1 MPFTLIEF
9 FSSVAVVSLGSV
21 LQAATGLGAGI
32 IIVPLLALINI
43 ELIPGPTLCASLT
56 LSFMMAWKGRAD
68 IRYEGL
74 SLLLVAIVIGM
85 GLGAYTLSWLPVKQL
100 GIVFGSLILLAV
112 GISFFGKG
120 LKQTSGYRMGAGFI
134 SGYMGATVSIG
145 APVLALLYQHEKG
158 PSLRATLGFLYF
170 VSTIVMLIFLH
181 LAGYF
186 NGRHFQLGLWL
197 IPGFV
202 LGYFIASRFA
212 VWFDQERSRMAV
224 LIISTISAFLLIV
237 KSINS

>member
-1 MPFTLIEF
+1 MPFSVIEF
-9 FSSVAVVSLGSV
+9 FASIAVVSLGSV

-32 IIVPLLALINI
+32 IIVPLLALINL
-43 ELIPGPTLCASLT
+43 ELIPGPVLCASLT
-56 LSFMMAWKGRAD
+56 LSFTMAWKGRAD
-68 IRYEGL
+68 IRYDGL
-74 SLLLVAIVIGM
+74 SLLLVALVIGM

-112 GISFFGKG
+112 GISFVGKG
-120 LKQTSGYRMGAGFI
+120 LKQTNGYRMGTGFI

-170 VSTIVMLIFLH
+170 VSTMVMLLFLH

-186 NGRHFQLGLWL
+186 NTTHLQMGLWL
-197 IPGFV
+197 VPGFV
-202 LGYFIASRFA
+202 LGYFIAGRFA
-212 VWFDQERSRMAV
+212 AWFDQERSRMAV
-224 LIISTISAFLLIV
+224 LIISTISALILIGKNIFL
-237 KSINS
+237 